1 MALISLKWTN
11 YLSSGDYLRLGI
23 YFWQTRQ
30 LAFEWLFST
39 HCLLPFLFTYPVSL
53 KEKHLNIPEYFTR
66 ERAYCKKKSSVFFC
80 LMKACFHAKSI
91 NNNTQF
97 IKLIYELLL
106 ELFSFLVIKENS
118 FLNIYYLGITQSNSY
133 KIYQN
138 VLFFS

>member
-1 MALISLKWTN
+1 
-11 YLSSGDYLRLGI
+11 
-23 YFWQTRQ
+23 
-30 LAFEWLFST
+30 
-39 HCLLPFLFTYPVSL
+39 
-53 KEKHLNIPEYFTR
+53 
-66 ERAYCKKKSSVFFC
+66 
-80 LMKACFHAKSI
+80 MKASFHTKSI

>member
-1 MALISLKWTN
+1 
-11 YLSSGDYLRLGI
+11 
-23 YFWQTRQ
+23 
-30 LAFEWLFST
+30 
-39 HCLLPFLFTYPVSL
+39 
-53 KEKHLNIPEYFTR
+53 
-66 ERAYCKKKSSVFFC
+66 
-80 LMKACFHAKSI
+80 MKASFHTKSI
-91 NNNTQF
+91 NNDTQV